1 MDFNAI
7 LNGTQTEGTG
17 LLALLFL
24 AIVLV
29 IYLAINKNKKPEE
42 EVKETVETTVS
53 KKEVSPLDVNDEDA
67 VVASLIAS
75 IECRNE
81 YHKNV
86 QVISVRK
93 VN

>member
-24 AIVLV
+24 AIVLA
-29 IYLAINKNKKPEE
+29 IYLAINKNKKQIP
-42 EVKETVETTVS
+42 EVKEEKQVS
-53 KKEVSPLDVNDEDA
+53 ASPLDVNDEDA
-67 VVASLIAS
+67 VIASLIAS

>member
-1 MDFNAI
+1 MNITNI

-17 LLALLFL
+17 ILALIFL
-24 AIVLV
+24 AIVAA
-29 IYLAINKNKKPEE
+29 IYLAINKNKPQKQ
-42 EVKETVETTVS
+42 EVEETTSDEVS
-53 KKEVSPLDVNDEDA
+53 REVSPLDVNDEDA
-67 VVASLIAS
+67 VVASLIAA

>member
-1 MDFNAI
+1 MDIKAI

-17 LLALLFL
+17 ILALIFL

-29 IYLAINKNKKPEE
+29 IYLAINKNKKDAPEVE
-42 EVKETVETTVS
+42 EVKES
-53 KKEVSPLDVNDEDA
+53 KIDASPLDINDEDA

-86 QVISVRK
+86 QVVSVRK